1 MDGVVLFS
9 FCADVFNVQYAR
21 PLSVSTLAAVMLA
34 LLGSGVAYV
43 WLTLTGLR
51 IRSYRSGLGEVEW
64 RAMRS
69 LTRVMLVVAGIVAAQ
84 LSALMYLRVSS
95 EVADSWLGTD
105 RAPLIGALFA
115 MLSAVAN
122 LTVVAVHALDGSDVA
137 AELRHTGRL
146 LALRERRVSRLL
158 RATQRQA
165 QREDRITLRG
175 QQHAERCGQVTSAPA
190 DR

>member
-1 MDGVVLFS
+1 
-9 FCADVFNVQYAR
+9 
-21 PLSVSTLAAVMLA
+21 
-34 LLGSGVAYV
+34 
-43 WLTLTGLR
+43 
-51 IRSYRSGLGEVEW
+51 
-64 RAMRS
+64 
-69 LTRVMLVVAGIVAAQ
+69 
-84 LSALMYLRVSS
+84 MYLRVSS

-146 LALRERRVSRLL
+146 LARRERRLSRLL
-158 RATQRQA
+158 RATQRRA
-165 QREDRITLRG
+165 QREGRIALRG
-175 QQHAERCGQVTSAPA
+175 QHHAERCGATTSVPP